1 MADEITL
8 VVEATAEIPLIV
20 DSNGL
25 SAYEVALVN
34 GFVGTEAEW
43 LASLVGSGLG
53 YTAENVANKD
63 TDSTFATNS
72 DTRYPSQKAVKTALD
87 LKMDASVNAGG
98 EISGNISNL
107 QVLNSAILAK
117 VLTGLSISGASIS
130 ATDNLLQAFGKLQ
143 NQLNG
148 VLGGATF
155 QSVYDASTNSAGLV
169 DGTGTKGHYY
179 VVSVA
184 GVQDFGSGS
193 IDFNVGDWAIYN
205 GTIWQKVDNTDAVSS
220 VNGKLGAVS
229 LTTADISEVTN
240 LYFTT
245 ARVLATVLTGFTS
258 GAGTV
263 LATDTVLQAMQ
274 KIDGN
279 VSGKQSTLVSGTN
292 IKTINGVSILGSGDL
307 TIASGITIGAT
318 SITGGATGQLL
329 FNLGGVVSSSTG
341 LTYASGLL
349 TVLGTTQQA
358 MFAYNASNRL
368 DITIASNGSA
378 TFALTGTTPK
388 FTFSQGAIIETI
400 SAGLGKA
407 AISTN
412 TTFGVDSLNFANTT
426 GSDNAAF
433 GYHALKS
440 NTTGINNTSVGSGA
454 LEGNSGGSYNTSIGY
469 QAMQVTTNGDSNV
482 TIGYFAGK
490 ENSSFGNNSTCN
502 TSVLIGYKAKVNAS
516 GQSNQIVIGSDAI
529 GLGSNTVVLG
539 NTSIVNTYLRGD
551 VAIGLNTA
559 ASARLHIIKTTEQ
572 LRVGYDASNFASF
585 TTASNGDLTIGLT
598 ASSGTPKLKI
608 TCRLNLSGIPTSST
622 GLVTGD
628 VWSNSGI
635 LTII

>member
-63 TDSTFATNS
+63 TDSTFAANS

-87 LKMDASVNAGG
+87 LKMNASVNAGG
-98 EISGNISNL
+98 EISGPISNL
-107 QVLNSAILAK
+107 QILNSAVLAK
-117 VLTGLSISGASIS
+117 VLTGLSISGASIT

-143 NQLNG
+143 SQING
-148 VLGGATF
+148 VLGGAIY
-155 QSVYDASTNSAGLV
+155 QGVYNATTNSASLV

-245 ARVLATVLTGFTS
+245 ARVLATVITGFTS

-263 LATDTVLQAMQ
+263 LATDTVLQALQ

-292 IKTINGVSILGSGDL
+292 IKTVNGVSILGSGDL
-307 TIASGITIGAT
+307 TIASGITIGST

-329 FNLGGVVSSSTG
+329 FNLGGVVSSSSG
-341 LTYASGLL
+341 LTFASGLL
-349 TVLGTTQQA
+349 TVLGTTQQVKYA
-358 MFAYNASNRL
+358 YDTNNRLDLTVDIGGGTTMLAVGTSRKISMTHAPIATANYGAINLGDGVFDGASANKFVGSLNGTILAVHPSASFTGDIVNFQAYNASSWFKINVNNQL
-368 DITIASNGSA
+368 DIRASTDLQMSLGRAS
-378 TFALTGTTPK
+378 G
-388 FTFSQGAIIETI
+388 
-400 SAGLGKA
+400 AGL
-407 AISTN
+407 
-412 TTFGVDSLNFANTT
+412 NFTLATGANALAKIT
-426 GSDNAAF
+426 GDYF
-433 GYHALKS
+433 
-440 NTTGINNTSVGSGA
+440 TS
-454 LEGNSGGSYNTSIGY
+454 EGNIYIGTY
-469 QAMQVTTNGDSNV
+469 SHASDSANLTIDRNGRHGFNV
-482 TIGYFAGK
+482 AAPA
-490 ENSSFGNNSTCN
+490 C
-502 TSVLIGYKAKVNAS
+502 LIHGIS
-516 GQSNQIVIGSDAI
+516 
-529 GLGSNTVVLG
+529 
-539 NTSIVNTYLRGD
+539 
-551 VAIGLNTA
+551 
-559 ASARLHIIKTTEQ
+559 TTEQ
-572 LRVGYDASNFASF
+572 ARYGYNSTNYASF
-585 TTASNGDLTIGLT
+585 TVDASANLTIGLT

-608 TCRLNLSGIPTSST
+608 TCRLNLTGIPTSSA